1 MFKKLVNPKF
11 NIESDETLLQKIKFL
26 FKSYL
31 ISFFCTIL
39 SVAIIT
45 VIDTFIVKILHQ
57 NSLWNEIRNSNS
69 RIKFMF
75 GKYSYLMI
83 AVIIPLIE
91 EIIFRLPL
99 NLKKS
104 SIAFAL
110 SILYLRFSGNFLTHF
125 LDLTKKE
132 DVFKIIITII
142 IFFTLFLLLNQ
153 KKLDNLRKN
162 HFRFVF
168 YFIAISF
175 GLIHIINFHN
185 INYFL
190 ILLYPFFVLPQF
202 FMGIL
207 IGNIRI
213 KYGFIWGWA
222 LHCLINSTSFLL
234 P

>member
-104 SIAFAL
+104 S
-110 SILYLRFSGNFLTHF
+110 NFLTHF

-132 DVFKIIITII
+132 DVFKIIITVI